1 MLPYDHGGDIYGG
14 GEIRV
19 DFSVNTNP
27 LGMPEA
33 VIRAIREGTDQDV
46 RYPDYQCRTLRRALS
61 RRYGTPED
69 TILCGNGA
77 ADLIFRLCAC
87 LRPRRVL
94 VPAPT
99 FSEYGR
105 SAALFGAKI
114 AEYPLREE
122 NGFAL
127 DSGFP
132 AAITPGTELV
142 FLCNPNNPTGRLCD
156 PNLLEEIVLRCG
168 ENGTVLVVDE
178 CFIEFTEG
186 QSLLPLLAGNP
197 HVLILRAF
205 TKLYA
210 MAGLRLGF
218 LLCADAALL
227 DRIAAYGAQWSVS
240 TVAQRAGLA
249 ALAETDW
256 PEKTRAFVT
265 VQRSYLAEE
274 LTNLGL
280 QVYPGEANYLLLRAD
295 RPVRQALLERGLM
308 VRDGSTFSGL
318 DENYFR
324 VGVRTAAE
332 NQLLIDTLREVL
344 YG

>member
-14 GEIRV
+14 EAIRV

-27 LGMPEA
+27 LGMPES
-33 VIRAIREGTDQDV
+33 VVRAIREGTDQDV
-46 RYPDYQCRTLRRALS
+46 RYPDYQCRALRRALS
-61 RRYGTPED
+61 ERYGTPEN
-69 TILCGNGA
+69 TVLCGNGA

-105 SAALFGAKI
+105 SAALFGAEI

-122 NGFAL
+122 NGFAV
-127 DSGFP
+127 DSGIL
-132 AAITPGTELV
+132 AAITPGTDMV

-156 PNLLEEIVLRCG
+156 PGLLEEIVLQCG

-186 QSLLPLLAGNP
+186 KSLLPLLADNP
-197 HVLILRAF
+197 HLLILRAF

-210 MAGLRLGF
+210 MAGLRLGY
-218 LLCADAALL
+218 LLCADTDLL
-227 DRIAAYGAQWSVS
+227 DRIAAHGAQWSVS
-240 TVAQRAGLA
+240 TVAQRAGVA
-249 ALAETDW
+249 ALAEQNWAD
-256 PEKTRAFVT
+256 KTRAFVSP
-265 VQRSYLAEE
+265 QRQWLAEE
-274 LTNLGL
+274 LTKLGL
-280 QVYPGEANYLLLRAD
+280 KVYPGEANYLLARASH
-295 RPVRQALLERGLM
+295 PIRQSLQERGLM
-308 VRDGSTFSGL
+308 IRDGSTFTGL
-318 DENYFR
+318 NETYFR
-324 VGVRTAAE
+324 IGVKTAAE

-344 YG
+344 HG

>member
-14 GEIRV
+14 QEIRV

-27 LGMPEA
+27 LGMPDS
-33 VIRAIREGTDQDV
+33 VVRAIREGTDQDV
-46 RYPDYQCRTLRRALS
+46 RYPDYQCRALRRALS
-61 RRYGTPED
+61 RRYGVGESS
-69 TILCGNGA
+69 ILCGNGA
-77 ADLIFRLCAC
+77 ADLIFRICAC
-87 LRPRRVL
+87 LRPHRVL

-105 SAALFGAKI
+105 SAAQFGAEI
-114 AEYPLREE
+114 AEYRLAEE
-122 NGFAL
+122 NDFAL
-127 DSGFP
+127 DSGFL
-132 AAITPGTELV
+132 AAITPGTDLV

-156 PNLLEEIVLRCG
+156 PELLEEIVLQCG

-178 CFIEFTEG
+178 CFIEFTG
-186 QSLLPLLAGNP
+186 GRSLLPLLEGNP
-197 HVLILRAF
+197 HLLILRAF

-218 LLCADAALL
+218 LLCADTALL
-227 DRIAAYGAQWSVS
+227 DRIAAFGAQWSVS

-249 ALAETDW
+249 ALEEKDW
-256 PEKTRAFVT
+256 PERTRAYVAS
-265 VQRSYLAEE
+265 QRACLAEE
-274 LTNLGL
+274 LTALGL
-280 QVYPGEANYLLLRAD
+280 QVYPGEANYLLVRAGHPLR
-295 RPVRQALLERGLM
+295 PALLERGLM
-308 VRDGSTFSGL
+308 VRDGGTFTGL

-344 YG
+344 HG

>member
-27 LGMPEA
+27 LGMPES
-33 VIRAIREGTDQDV
+33 VIRAICDGTDQDV
-46 RYPDYQCRTLRRALS
+46 RYPDYQCRALRHALAE
-61 RRYGTPED
+61 RYGVGEE

-77 ADLIFRLCAC
+77 ADLIFRICAC

-105 SAALFGAKI
+105 SAAVFGAEI
-114 AEYPLREE
+114 VEYPLREE
-122 NGFAL
+122 NGFAV
-127 DSGFP
+127 DSGFL
-132 AAITPGTELV
+132 AAITPGTDLV

-156 PNLLEEIVLRCG
+156 PALLEEIVVQCG
-168 ENGTVLVVDE
+168 ENGTTLVVDE

-186 QSLLPLLAGNP
+186 RSLLPLLAENP
-197 HVLILRAF
+197 HLLILRAF

-210 MAGLRLGF
+210 MAGLRLGY
-218 LLCADAALL
+218 LLCADTVLL
-227 DRIAAYGAQWSVS
+227 DRIAAHGAQWSVS

-256 PEKTRAFVT
+256 AERTRNYVAA
-265 VQRSYLAEE
+265 QRQWLADE
-274 LTNLGL
+274 LTKLGL
-280 QVYPGEANYLLLRAD
+280 KVYPGQANYLLARGPF
-295 RPVRQALLERGLM
+295 PVRDALLERGLM
-308 VRDGSTFSGL
+308 VRRGDTFSGL
-318 DENYFR
+318 NENYFR
-324 VGVRTAAE
+324 IGVKTPAE

-344 YG
+344 HG

>member
-14 GEIRV
+14 QEIRV

-27 LGMPEA
+27 LGMPESA
-33 VIRAIREGTDQDV
+33 VRAIREGTDQDA
-46 RYPDYQCRTLRRALS
+46 RYPDYRCRALRRALAE
-61 RRYGTPED
+61 RYGTPEN
-69 TILCGNGA
+69 TVLCGNGA

-94 VPAPT
+94 TVAPT

-105 SAALFGAKI
+105 SAAVFGAEI

-122 NGFAL
+122 NGFAV
-127 DSGFP
+127 DSGFL
-132 AAITPGTELV
+132 AAITPGTDLV

-156 PNLLEEIVLRCG
+156 PELLEEIVLQCG

-186 QSLLPLLAGNP
+186 ETLLPLLTDNS
-197 HVLILRAF
+197 HLLLLRAF

-218 LLCADAALL
+218 LLCSDDVLL

-240 TVAQRAGLA
+240 TVAQRAGIA
-249 ALAETDW
+249 ALAEEGW
-256 PEKTRAFVT
+256 IEKTRGFVST
-265 VQRSYLAEE
+265 QRSYLAKE
-274 LTNLGL
+274 LTGLGL
-280 QVYPGEANYLLLRAD
+280 RVYPGEANYLLARAS
-295 RPVRQALLERGLM
+295 RPIRQPLLERGLM
-308 VRDGSTFSGL
+308 VRDGSTFTGL
-318 DENYFR
+318 DEKYFR
-324 VGVRTAAE
+324 IGVKTAAE

-344 YG
+344 HG